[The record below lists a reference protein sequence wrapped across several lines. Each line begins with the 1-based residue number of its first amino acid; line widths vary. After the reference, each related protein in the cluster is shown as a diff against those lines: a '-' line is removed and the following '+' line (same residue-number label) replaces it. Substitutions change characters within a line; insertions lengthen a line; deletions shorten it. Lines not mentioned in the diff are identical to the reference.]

1 MYTEMTR
8 MPDQPKNADEIRQIL
23 EDEIA
28 GGQHAPGT
36 RLEELVLAKRF
47 GVSRTPVREALRI
60 LSASGLIELKPRKG
74 AVVAPLSLERLVEMF
89 ETMAEMEGVCGALAA
104 RRMTPGELTVLR
116 HQHFLCG
123 EAAQSGD
130 ADHYYAENARFH
142 ALIYAGCHND
152 FLVEEVQRLRR
163 RLQPYRRLQL
173 RLKGRIADSF
183 AEHQAIVEVL
193 DAGDET
199 AAAQL
204 LKAHISIQSHRFAD
218 WVSGLNANRWIPE
231 KQFG

>member
-1 MYTEMTR
+1 MLH
-8 MPDQPKNADEIRQIL
+8 KNADDIRQTL

-28 GGQHAPGT
+28 SGEHAPGT

-74 AVVAPLSLERLVEMF
+74 ATVAPLSLERLVEMF
-89 ETMAEMEGVCGALAA
+89 EVMAEMEGICGTIAA
-104 RRMTPGELTVLR
+104 RRMTTSELTVLR
-116 HQHFLCG
+116 HQHFICA

-142 ALIYAGCHND
+142 ALIYAGCHNE
-152 FLVEEVQRLRR
+152 FLIEEVQRLRR

-183 AEHQAIVEVL
+183 AEHQAIVEAL
-193 DAGDET
+193 DAGEEDS
-199 AAAQL
+199 AGRL

-218 WVSGLNANRWIPE
+218 WVSGLNASKLVPE
-231 KQFG
+231 TT

>member
-1 MYTEMTR
+1 MYTEKAQ
-8 MPDQPKNADEIRQIL
+8 MPAQPKNADEIRHTL

-28 GGQHAPGT
+28 SGQHAPGT

-104 RRMTPGELTVLR
+104 RRMTPGELTALR

-123 EAAQSGD
+123 EAAQSGN
-130 ADHYYAENARFH
+130 ADYYYAENARFH
-142 ALIYAGCHND
+142 ALIYAGCHNE

-183 AEHQAIVEVL
+183 TEHQAIVEVL
-193 DAGDET
+193 EAGDE
-199 AAAQL
+199 AAATKL

-218 WVSGLNANRWIPE
+218 WVSGLNANRWIDKE
-231 KQFG
+231 